1 MEKKNVTFDDIA
13 KFTGFSKTTISR
25 FFNKP
30 DSLTEKNQKIIKDAL
45 DKLGYQGQNQLARN
59 LAKGKTE
66 YIGVIIPNLYLHYF
80 SHLLNNILQTY
91 EEFGYKFMVFVEGE
105 NEEEEKQYIRELMS
119 YQVEGLLMM
128 SHQIPSASL
137 AQLGIPVVGIERE
150 DQFISSVNCDN
161 YAGALEAVRLLES
174 HHCDVYL
181 HINTPTNVLT
191 PAYQRIVGFQDYC
204 SKHHLPNEV
213 IVRSMGNEYGKILP
227 VMTRSA
233 SFLPM
238 TRVPTVFSTCWFG
251 NTKHCRPIT
260 SWSALMIPRSRRK
273 PCIPFPRSARKPR
286 LLRGRLCGC

>member
-105 NEEEEKQYIRELMS
+105 NS
-119 YQVEGLLMM
+119 
-128 SHQIPSASL
+128 
-137 AQLGIPVVGIERE
+137 VGK
-150 DQFISSVNCDN
+150 SGTAWHS
-161 YAGALEAVRLLES
+161 
-174 HHCDVYL
+174 
-181 HINTPTNVLT
+181 
-191 PAYQRIVGFQDYC
+191 
-204 SKHHLPNEV
+204 
-213 IVRSMGNEYGKILP
+213 
-227 VMTRSA
+227 
-233 SFLPM
+233 
-238 TRVPTVFSTCWFG
+238 
-251 NTKHCRPIT
+251 CR
-260 SWSALMIPRSRRK
+260 WH
-273 PCIPFPRSARKPR
+273 
-286 LLRGRLCGC
+286 